1 LFNFTIIKRLIY
13 FAQSFQPRRRG
24 TALKMQPR
32 LGHLDDYV
40 LAESLSASTSSRP
53 ITPEEGTIQAVRQKR
68 PAKRRLTS
76 EEKQLQRLEESGVA
90 PTAALLYVAAEELTR
105 ESVSRN
111 LFQADHTDE
120 SEQSR
125 DPMLTGVSVPRCFS
139 QGNPSRDYSQLGPD
153 GLPVLKKIKS
163 EKNIKLEKE

>member
-1 LFNFTIIKRLIY
+1 M
-13 FAQSFQPRRRG
+13 QS
-24 TALKMQPR
+24 R
-32 LGHLDDYV
+32 LGHADDYV
-40 LAESLSASTSSRP
+40 LAEPLSASTSSRRP
-53 ITPEEGTIQAVRQKR
+53 TPEEGNIDAVRQKR
-68 PAKRRLTS
+68 PAKHRLTS

-105 ESVSRN
+105 DSVSRN
-111 LFQADHTDE
+111 LFPADHTDE

-125 DPMLTGVSVPRCFS
+125 DPMLTGVSDGFPRCFS